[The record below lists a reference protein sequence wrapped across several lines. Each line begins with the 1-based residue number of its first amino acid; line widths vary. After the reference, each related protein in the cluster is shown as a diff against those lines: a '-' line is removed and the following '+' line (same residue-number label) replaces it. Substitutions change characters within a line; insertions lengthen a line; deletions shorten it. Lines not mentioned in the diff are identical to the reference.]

1 MKFVGLGLARENDL
15 SRETLTAFSQSQAII
30 EFDPRGIILD
40 ANANFCGV
48 MGYNVDEIRG
58 RHHRMFVDDVYAA
71 SSDYGAFWAQLAAGQ
86 FVSGE
91 FQRVGKGGKLVH
103 IVASYNPV
111 LNRAGRVA
119 KIVKIAADNTAA
131 KAATED
137 WQGQLAAISKSQA
150 VIEFDLGGVVLTAN
164 ENFCS
169 ALGYQLE
176 EIRGRHHSIFVE
188 SAYAGSEEYRDFWRR
203 LGAGQFESGEYLRLG
218 RGGNKVW
225 IQATYNPIFDAFGQP
240 YKIVKYATDVT
251 ARKQAVEE
259 IGGHIR
265 RLADGD
271 LAGRMP
277 NRLPGELDQIRVTF
291 NETVDRFCDVLRRL
305 RTSSTGLKT
314 ATKEILSGANDL
326 SDRTVKQAA
335 AIEETSAAME
345 QIAQT
350 VRQIEQR
357 ADNASSQAGA
367 VSVAAEGAGDA
378 MLQANDAMERIKA
391 SSIRIS
397 DIIGMIDNVAFQ
409 TNLLALNASVE
420 AARAGDAGKG
430 FAVVAVEVRRLA
442 QSTATASSDIK
453 ALIEQSGREVR
464 VGGDLLKDA
473 TDKLGS
479 MLSGT
484 KDSSS
489 LVREIAK
496 ATQEQSVSVSAVLA
510 SMRQM
515 DEMTQHNAALVEE
528 TNAAIEQTER
538 EADQLDAIVDHFV
551 IDQPQPVTVLPTN
564 GLSSQREVRAGNGA
578 SSLSRSYRALGN
590 AAVAA
595 DWEEF

>member
-1 MKFVGLGLARENDL
+1 
-15 SRETLTAFSQSQAII
+15 
-30 EFDPRGIILD
+30 
-40 ANANFCGV
+40 
-48 MGYNVDEIRG
+48 
-58 RHHRMFVDDVYAA
+58 
-71 SSDYGAFWAQLAAGQ
+71 
-86 FVSGE
+86 
-91 FQRVGKGGKLVH
+91 
-103 IVASYNPV
+103 
-111 LNRAGRVA
+111 
-119 KIVKIAADNTAA
+119 
-131 KAATED
+131 
-137 WQGQLAAISKSQA
+137 
-150 VIEFDLGGVVLTAN
+150 
-164 ENFCS
+164 
-169 ALGYQLE
+169 
-176 EIRGRHHSIFVE
+176 
-188 SAYAGSEEYRDFWRR
+188 
-203 LGAGQFESGEYLRLG
+203 
-218 RGGNKVW
+218 
-225 IQATYNPIFDAFGQP
+225 
-240 YKIVKYATDVT
+240 
-251 ARKQAVEE
+251 
-259 IGGHIR
+259 
-265 RLADGD
+265 
-271 LAGRMP
+271 MP

-305 RTSSTGLKT
+305 RTSSTSLKT

-551 IDQPQPVTVLPTN
+551 IDQPQPVAVLPTN
-564 GLSSQREVRAGNGA
+564 GLSSQRDVRAGNGA
-578 SSLSRSYRALGN
+578 SSLSRSYRTLGS